1 MSKLLLIEDN
11 VLLQETTR
19 DLLEASNHQV
29 FTVGNGREAR
39 EFMAAHSREIDLA
52 LLDLTLPDIGGDQLL
67 AELARDYPGLKVVL
81 CTGALPEDDLR
92 RHPAVKGFLAK
103 PFDFG
108 ELRRAVE
115 QALAG

>member
-19 DLLEASNHQV
+19 DLLEAFDHQV
-29 FTVGNGREAR
+29 FTAGNGREAR
-39 EFMAAHSREIDLA
+39 EFMAVNSREIDLI

-92 RHPAVKGFLAK
+92 HHPAVKGFLAK

-115 QALAG
+115 QALTG